1 MKPDESAVR
10 DALDSIKD
18 PCSISV
24 GAPLGLIEMGL
35 VTGVRVGDDGHVAVD
50 IRLTSPGCMMG
61 ILYFDSE
68 IKRRLGAM
76 AGVTSV
82 EVGRTHDLSWSE
94 DDISAHGQEL
104 LREVRMKRLRELPVV
119 ANTPTAT

>member
-1 MKPDESAVR
+1 
-10 DALDSIKD
+10 
-18 PCSISV
+18 
-24 GAPLGLIEMGL
+24 
-35 VTGVRVGDDGHVAVD
+35 
-50 IRLTSPGCMMG
+50 MG

-76 AGVTSV
+76 AGVTGV

-104 LREVRMKRLRELPVV
+104 LRQVRLKRLRELPIVSN
-119 ANTPTAT
+119 APTAT